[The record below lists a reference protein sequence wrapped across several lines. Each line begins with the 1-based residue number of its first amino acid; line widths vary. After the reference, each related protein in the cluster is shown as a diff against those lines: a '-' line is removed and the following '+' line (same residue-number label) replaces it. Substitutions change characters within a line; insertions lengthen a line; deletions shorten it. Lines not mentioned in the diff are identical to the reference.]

1 MEKSQDEKRD
11 KFLLL
16 FVPSVTNQSDVFIC
30 CSIFSGNLFISI
42 IFLILGG
49 LYFYNSLYTKSL
61 SSIFQ
66 LIYTLIYATCGFF
79 LLHAACTQNYISA
92 KISYTLY
99 EINFFVKLIL
109 YIIMII
115 INSICIFLFWD
126 SNYLTKLFALL
137 IAGGI
142 ELGIMSY
149 FIFVMYCF
157 LVVSKEYDNDLNRV
171 GAQYQELLKDYKD
184 DKDLKELKS

>member
-1 MEKSQDEKRD
+1 M
-11 KFLLL
+11 L
-16 FVPSVTNQSDVFIC
+16 T
-30 CSIFSGNLFISI
+30 
-42 IFLILGG
+42 
-49 LYFYNSLYTKSL
+49 
-61 SSIFQ
+61 
-66 LIYTLIYATCGFF
+66 
-79 LLHAACTQNYISA
+79 
-92 KISYTLY
+92 
-99 EINFFVKLIL
+99 INFIF
-109 YIIMII
+109 
-115 INSICIFLFWD
+115 IFLFWD
-126 SNYLTKLFALL
+126 LNYLTKLCAIL

>member
-1 MEKSQDEKRD
+1 MEKSHDEKRD

-16 FVPSVTNQSDVFIC
+16 FVPSVSQQSDVFIC
-30 CSIFSGNLFISI
+30 CSIFSGNLFIAI

-49 LYFYNSLYTKSL
+49 LYFYNSLYTKDL
-61 SSIFQ
+61 ISIFQ
-66 LIYTLIYATCGFF
+66 LIYTLIYGACGCF
-79 LLHAACTQNYISA
+79 LLHATFRQNYISA

-109 YIIMII
+109 YIVMII
-115 INSICIFLFWD
+115 INFICFFIFWD
-126 SNYLTKLFALL
+126 LNYITKLLALI

-157 LVVSKEYDNDLNRV
+157 LVVSKDFDNDLNRV
-171 GAQYQELLKDYKD
+171 GAEYQELLKDYKE
-184 DKDLKELKS
+184 DKELKELK

>member
-1 MEKSQDEKRD
+1 MEKTHDEKRD

-16 FVPSVTNQSDVFIC
+16 FIPSVSQQSDVFIC
-30 CSIFSGNLFISI
+30 CSIFSGNLFIAI

-49 LYFYNSLYTKSL
+49 LYFYNSLYTKDL
-61 SSIFQ
+61 ISIFQ
-66 LIYTLIYATCGFF
+66 LIYTLIYGACGCF
-79 LLHAACTQNYISA
+79 LLHATFRQNYISA

-109 YIIMII
+109 YIVMII
-115 INSICIFLFWD
+115 INFICFFIFWNL
-126 SNYLTKLFALL
+126 NYITKLLALI

-157 LVVSKEYDNDLNRV
+157 LVVSKDFDNDLNRV
-171 GAQYQELLKDYKD
+171 GAEYQELLKDYKE
-184 DKDLKELKS
+184 DKELKELK

>member
-1 MEKSQDEKRD
+1 MEKSSNEERD

-16 FVPSVTNQSDVFIC
+16 FVPSVSQQSDVFIC
-30 CSIFSGNLFISI
+30 FSILSGNLFIAI

-49 LYFYNSLYTKSL
+49 LYFYNSLYTKDL

-66 LIYTLIYATCGFF
+66 LIYTLIYAACGCF
-79 LLHAACTQNYISA
+79 LLHASLRQDYISA
-92 KISYTLY
+92 KISYILY

-109 YIIMII
+109 YTIMFC
-115 INSICIFLFWD
+115 INFIFIFIFWD
-126 SNYLTKLFALL
+126 LNYLTKLCALV

-157 LVVSKEYDNDLNRV
+157 LVVSKDFDNDLNRV
-171 GAQYQELLKDYKD
+171 GAEYQELLKDYKED
-184 DKDLKELKS
+184 KELKDLK

>member
-1 MEKSQDEKRD
+1 MQKPYDEKRD

-16 FVPSVTNQSDVFIC
+16 FVPPATQQSDVFIC
-30 CSIFSGNLFISI
+30 CSIMSGNLFISL
-42 IFLILGG
+42 IFLILSA
-49 LYFYNSLYTKSL
+49 LYFYTSLYTKNFT
-61 SSIFQ
+61 SIIH
-66 LIYTLIYATCGFF
+66 LIYTLIYAGCGC
-79 LLHAACTQNYISA
+79 LLLNATISQNYISA
-92 KISYTLY
+92 KIAYILY

-109 YIIMII
+109 YLIMIV
-115 INSICIFLFWD
+115 INFFFVFIYWD
-126 SNYLTKLFALL
+126 LNYLTKVCALL
-137 IAGGI
+137 LAGGI